1 MSDENQ
7 LNQES
12 AKEAEYKEEGSLLDQ
27 IMEQANISTSDES
40 YDVAARGVQAFIAEM
55 LKSNDKDER
64 VRKALVDE
72 MIAEVDEQLSIQL
85 DEVLHDESFQKMESA
100 WRGLKFLVDRT
111 DFREN
116 NKVHVLNVSRDDL
129 QDDFDDAAEIV
140 ESGFYKKVYTE
151 EFGNFGGE
159 PYSTIVANY
168 EFDHSAQDISLMKNL
183 MSVGA
188 MSHAP
193 VISAASPKFF
203 GVNDIQELPKLNDI
217 AAIFEGPQYAKWR
230 SLRES
235 EDARY
240 LGLTMPRF
248 LLRLPYNSKDNP
260 VKAFNYNESVNE
272 EHDKYCWGNT
282 AFAMATRLTDSFAKY
297 RWCPNIIGPQSGGA
311 MEDLPLHQY
320 ETMGQIETKI
330 PTEVLVSDRREFEL
344 AEAGFIPLTFRKGS
358 DNAAFFSANSIQ
370 KPKFFGVSKEGK
382 EAETNY
388 KLGTQLPY
396 MYVVNRLA
404 HYIKVLQ
411 RENIGSSKERLD
423 IQRELNEWIRQFV
436 HDGDGASESVR
447 ARKPLRAAAI
457 TVDEVEGEPGFYKV
471 GMQVRPHFKYMGA
484 DFELSLVGKL
494 DK

>member
-1 MSDENQ
+1 MSELEKENQ
-7 LNQES
+7 S
-12 AKEAEYKEEGSLLDQ
+12 VEAELEESGSLLDQ
-27 IMEQANISTSDES
+27 IMEQTNIKTSDES
-40 YDVAARGVQAFIAEM
+40 YDVAQRGVQAFMVEM
-55 LKSNDKDER
+55 LKSDNKDER

-72 MIAEVDEQLSIQL
+72 MIAEIDAQLSIQL
-85 DEVLHDESFQKMESA
+85 DEILHNESFQKMESA
-100 WRGLKFLVDRT
+100 WRGLKFMVDRT

-116 NKVHVLNVSRDDL
+116 NKIEILNVSRDDL
-129 QDDFDDAAEIV
+129 EIDFEDAAEIV

-159 PYSTIVANY
+159 PYGTIVANY
-168 EFDHSAQDISLMKNL
+168 EFDHSSPDIKLMQNM

-188 MSHAP
+188 MAHAP
-193 VISAASPKFF
+193 VLAAASPKMF
-203 GVNDIQELPKLNDI
+203 GLDDIQDLPKLNDV

-248 LLRLPYNSKDNP
+248 LLRLPYDTKDNP
-260 VKAFNYNESVNE
+260 IKAFNYNESINE
-272 EHDKYCWGNT
+272 DHNRYCWGNT
-282 AFAMATRLTDSFAKY
+282 AFAMATRLTESFAKY
-297 RWCPNIIGPQSGGA
+297 RWCPNIIGPQSGGS

-320 ETMGQIETKI
+320 EAMGRIETKI
-330 PTEVLVSDRREFEL
+330 PTEVLISDRREFEL

-404 HYIKVLQ
+404 HYIKVIQ
-411 RENIGSSKERLD
+411 RENIGSTKERLD
-423 IQRELNEWIRQFV
+423 IQTELNTWIKHFV
-436 HDGDGASESVR
+436 ADQDGASAEVR
-447 ARKPLRAAAI
+447 ARRPLRSAQI
-457 TVDEVEGEPGFYKV
+457 SVDDVEGEPGFYKV
-471 GMQVRPHFKYMGA
+471 GMKVRPHFKYMGA
-484 DFELSLVGKL
+484 DFTLSLVGKL

>member
-1 MSDENQ
+1 MSELEQ
-7 LNQES
+7 QSQTTEAAQE
-12 AKEAEYKEEGSLLDQ
+12 ESLLDQ
-27 IMEQANISTSDES
+27 IMEGTNISRKDES
-40 YDVAARGVQAFIAEM
+40 YEVASKGVQAFMVEM
-55 LKSNDKDER
+55 LKSSNKDER
-64 VRKALVDE
+64 VRKALIDE
-72 MIAEVDEQLSIQL
+72 MIAEVDKKLSIQL
-85 DEVLHDESFQKMESA
+85 DEVLHNESFQKMESA

-116 NKVHVLNVSRDDL
+116 NKIHILNVSKDDL
-129 QDDFDDAAEIV
+129 EMDFEDATEIS
-140 ESGFYKKVYTE
+140 ESGLYKKVYTE

-159 PYSTIVANY
+159 PYSSIIANY
-168 EFDHSAQDISLMKNL
+168 EFDHSSPDIKLMQSM

-193 VISAASPKFF
+193 VITAASPKFF
-203 GVNDIQELPKLNDI
+203 GCDDIQDLPKLNDI
-217 AAIFEGPQYAKWR
+217 ASIFEGPQYAKWR

-248 LLRLPYNSKDNP
+248 LLRLPYDSKENP
-260 VKAFNYNESVNE
+260 VKAFNYNESINE
-272 EHDKYCWGNT
+272 DHNRYCWGNT
-282 AFAMATRLTDSFAKY
+282 AFAMASRLNDSFANY

-404 HYIKVLQ
+404 HYIKVIQ

-423 IQRELNEWIRQFV
+423 IQDELNVWIRQFV
-436 HDGDGASESVR
+436 ADQDGASQDVR
-447 ARKPLRAAAI
+447 ARRPLRAAQI
-457 TVDEVEGEPGFYKV
+457 TVDDVEGEPGFYKV

-484 DFELSLVGKL
+484 DFTLSLVGKL

>member
-1 MSDENQ
+1 MS
-7 LNQES
+7 
-12 AKEAEYKEEGSLLDQ
+12 EELEQQSQAAAATEEGGSLLDS
-27 IMEQANISTSDES
+27 IMEGANISRSDEA
-40 YDVAARGVQAFIAEM
+40 YEVASKGVQAFMVEM
-55 LKSNDKDER
+55 LKSSNKNER
-64 VRKALVDE
+64 VRKALIDE
-72 MIAEVDEQLSIQL
+72 MIAEVDSKLSIQL
-85 DEVLHDESFQKMESA
+85 DEILHNENFQKMESA
-100 WRGLKFLVDRT
+100 WRGLKFMVDRT

-116 NKVHVLNVSRDDL
+116 NKIHFLNVSKDDL
-129 QDDFDDAAEIV
+129 AMDFEDASEIS
-140 ESGFYKKVYTE
+140 ESGLYKKVYTE

-168 EFDHSAQDISLMKNL
+168 EFDHSSPDIALMQS
-183 MSVGA
+183 MMAVGA

-193 VISAASPKFF
+193 VITAASPKFF
-203 GVNDIQELPKLNDI
+203 GCDDIQDLPKLNDI
-217 AAIFEGPQYAKWR
+217 ASIFEGPQYAKWR

-248 LLRLPYNSKDNP
+248 LLRLPYDSKENP
-260 VKAFNYNESVNE
+260 VKAFNYNESISEDHNR
-272 EHDKYCWGNT
+272 YCWGNT
-282 AFAMATRLTDSFAKY
+282 AFAMATRLTDSFANY
-297 RWCPNIIGPQSGGA
+297 RWCPNIIGPSSGGS

-330 PTEVLVSDRREFEL
+330 PTEVLVSDRREYEL

-404 HYIKVLQ
+404 HYIKVIQ
-411 RENIGSSKERLD
+411 RENIGSTKERLD
-423 IQRELNEWIRQFV
+423 IQEELNVWIRQFV
-436 HDGDGASESVR
+436 ADQDGASAEVR
-447 ARKPLRAAAI
+447 ARRPLRSAAI
-457 TVDEVEGEPGFYKV
+457 TVEDVEGEPGFYKV

-484 DFELSLVGKL
+484 DFTLSLVGKL

>member
-1 MSDENQ
+1 MSELEKENQ
-7 LNQES
+7 S
-12 AKEAEYKEEGSLLDQ
+12 VEAELEESGSLLDQ
-27 IMEQANISTSDES
+27 IMEQTNIKTSDES
-40 YDVAARGVQAFIAEM
+40 YDVAQRGVQAFMVEM
-55 LKSNDKDER
+55 LKSDNKDER

-72 MIAEVDEQLSIQL
+72 MIAEIDAQLSIQL
-85 DEVLHDESFQKMESA
+85 DEILHNESFQKMESA
-100 WRGLKFLVDRT
+100 WRGLKFMVDRT

-116 NKVHVLNVSRDDL
+116 NKIEILNVSRDDL
-129 QDDFDDAAEIV
+129 EIDFEDAAEIV

-159 PYSTIVANY
+159 PYGTIVANY
-168 EFDHSAQDISLMKNL
+168 EFDHSSPDIKLMQNM

-188 MSHAP
+188 MAHAP
-193 VISAASPKFF
+193 VLAAASPKMF
-203 GVNDIQELPKLNDI
+203 GLDDIQDLPKLNDV

-248 LLRLPYNSKDNP
+248 LLRLPYDTKDNP
-260 VKAFNYNESVNE
+260 IKAFNYNESINE
-272 EHDKYCWGNT
+272 DHNRYCWGNT
-282 AFAMATRLTDSFAKY
+282 AFAMATRLTESFAKY
-297 RWCPNIIGPQSGGA
+297 RWCPNIIGPQSGGS

-320 ETMGQIETKI
+320 EAMGRIETKI
-330 PTEVLVSDRREFEL
+330 PTEVLISDRREFEL

-404 HYIKVLQ
+404 HYIKVIQ
-411 RENIGSSKERLD
+411 RENIGSTKERLD
-423 IQRELNEWIRQFV
+423 IQTELNTWIKQFV
-436 HDGDGASESVR
+436 ADQDGASAEVR
-447 ARKPLRAAAI
+447 ARRPLRSAQI
-457 TVDEVEGEPGFYKV
+457 SVDDVEGEPGFYKV
-471 GMQVRPHFKYMGA
+471 GMKVRPHFKYMGA
-484 DFELSLVGKL
+484 DFTLSLVGKL

>member
-1 MSDENQ
+1 MS
-7 LNQES
+7 
-12 AKEAEYKEEGSLLDQ
+12 EELEKQSQTEGTTEEGGSLLDS
-27 IMEQANISTSDES
+27 IMEQANISRSDEA
-40 YDVAARGVQAFIAEM
+40 YDVASKGVQAFMVEM
-55 LKSNDKDER
+55 LKSSNKDER
-64 VRKALVDE
+64 VRKALIDE
-72 MIAEVDEQLSIQL
+72 MIAEVDNKLSIQL
-85 DEVLHDESFQKMESA
+85 DEILHNNNFQKMESA
-100 WRGLKFLVDRT
+100 WRGLKFMVDRT

-116 NKVHVLNVSRDDL
+116 NKIHFLNVSKDDL
-129 QDDFDDAAEIV
+129 AMDFEDSSEIS
-140 ESGFYKKVYTE
+140 EAGLYKKVYTE

-168 EFDHSAQDISLMKNL
+168 EFDHSSPDIALMQS
-183 MSVGA
+183 MMAVGA

-193 VISAASPKFF
+193 VITAASPKFF
-203 GVNDIQELPKLNDI
+203 GCDDIQELPKLNDI
-217 AAIFEGPQYAKWR
+217 ASIFEGPQYAKWR

-248 LLRLPYNSKDNP
+248 LLRLPYDSTENP
-260 VKAFNYNESVNE
+260 VKAFNYNESISE
-272 EHDKYCWGNT
+272 DHDRYCWGNT
-282 AFAMATRLTDSFAKY
+282 AFAMATRLTDSFANY
-297 RWCPNIIGPQSGGA
+297 RWCPNIIGPSSGGS
-311 MEDLPLHQY
+311 MNDLPLHQY

-330 PTEVLVSDRREFEL
+330 PTEVLVSDRREYEL

-396 MYVVNRLA
+396 MFVVNRLA
-404 HYIKVLQ
+404 HYIKVIQ
-411 RENIGSSKERLD
+411 RENIGSTKERLD
-423 IQRELNEWIRQFV
+423 IQEELNVWIRQFV
-436 HDGDGASESVR
+436 ADQDGASAEVR
-447 ARKPLRAAAI
+447 ARRPLRSAAI
-457 TVDEVEGEPGFYKV
+457 VVEDVEGEPGFYKV

-484 DFELSLVGKL
+484 DFTLSLVGKL